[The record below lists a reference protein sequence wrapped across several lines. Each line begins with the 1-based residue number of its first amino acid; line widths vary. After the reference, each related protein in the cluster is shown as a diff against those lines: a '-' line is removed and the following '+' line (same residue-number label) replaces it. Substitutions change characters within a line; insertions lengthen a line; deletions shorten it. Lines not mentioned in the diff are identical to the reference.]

1 MGAFHR
7 HGARPFKKIRQDYP
21 VRAFTVMMKTKLVC
35 LIVLALHF
43 HAFAQEAPKGSQLKP
58 VYVNGR
64 WGYADPGGKVVIAAR
79 FDAARPFANGM
90 ARVGVVD
97 EELPEIG
104 ASPNIKWGYIDE
116 RGGVLVELRYAVL
129 RDFAEGLAA
138 AAVLD
143 TGQPERGMSGRK
155 RRNLKWGYVDGRGR
169 EVIPVQFLDAGDFA
183 EGLAPVNS
191 GGAGGAGEG
200 SLCGLPANYG
210 YVDRT
215 GAFVIKPQFAS
226 AAKFENGRARV
237 SVGRTHYAGR
247 CLCCGPR
254 FVGRH
259 GFVDRAG
266 TFVADEPKD
275 GRTAPQE
282 DWEN

>member
-1 MGAFHR
+1 
-7 HGARPFKKIRQDYP
+7 
-21 VRAFTVMMKTKLVC
+21 MMKTKLVC

-58 VYVNGR
+58 VFVNGR
-64 WGYADPGGKVVIAAR
+64 WGYADPSGRVVIDAR
-79 FDAARPFANGM
+79 FDAALPFAGGI

-97 EELPEIG
+97 EALPEIG

-143 TGQPERGMSGRK
+143 AGQPERVTVGRK
-155 RRNLKWGYVDGRGR
+155 RRNLRWGYVDRGGR
-169 EVIPVQFLDAGDFA
+169 EVIPMQFFDAGDFA
-183 EGLAPVNS
+183 EGLAPVNP
-191 GGAGGAGEG
+191 GGVGGEGEG
-200 SLCGLPANYG
+200 SLCGTQANYG

-226 AAKFENGRARV
+226 ASKFENGRARV
-237 SVGRTHYAGR
+237 SVGRTRYAGR

-254 FVGRH
+254 FVGSH
-259 GFVDRAG
+259 GFVDRVG

-275 GRTAPQE
+275 GGTARGD